1 MDMEVRHCTVCVQ
14 GLHYLFLLELSIYIS
29 HAQLCMILIRPPL
42 ACRDERVESLCVM
55 AAGVCVYEGN
65 QAG

>member
-1 MDMEVRHCTVCVQ
+1 MQVRHCMCARPQLFVFIGVVYIHISCSVVYGSNQATI
-14 GLHYLFLLELSIYIS
+14 GL
-29 HAQLCMILIRPPL
+29 QKP
-42 ACRDERVESLCVM
+42 RDEMVESLCVM